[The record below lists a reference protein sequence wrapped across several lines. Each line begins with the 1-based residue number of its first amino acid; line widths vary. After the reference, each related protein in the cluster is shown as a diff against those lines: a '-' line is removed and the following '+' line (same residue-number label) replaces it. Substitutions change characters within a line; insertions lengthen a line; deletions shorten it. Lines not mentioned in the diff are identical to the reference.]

1 MGREIFRFSGS
12 YVNAVDVRVG
22 EGRIHAAGIDGLIVV
37 APRHRAPAITSLLF
51 MGQQLDL
58 ASAPVEQSDV
68 ILRTIF
74 RLIGESNGLAVVGP
88 TGTLF
93 ANRRRVREVHDLA
106 TVAWHS
112 VEIPEFISCVVL
124 LVDDPFSVG

>member
-1 MGREIFRFSGS
+1 MGREIFRFPGS
-12 YVNAVDVRVG
+12 HINAVDVRVG
-22 EGRIHAAGIDGLIVV
+22 EGRIHTAGIDGLIVV
-37 APRHRAPAITSLLF
+37 APRHRAPAVTGLLF
-51 MGQQLDL
+51 VSQKLDL

-74 RLIGESNGLAVVGP
+74 RLIGESNGLAIVGP

-93 ANRRRVREVHDLA
+93 ANRRRVRQIDDLA
-106 TVAWHS
+106 AFARDG

-124 LVDDPFSVG
+124 LIDDPFSVG